1 MTSEPATVRLRVE
14 RVERET
20 ADAVSLVLSRAD
32 GGVLEPRPGQFV
44 TVRLPGGGAR
54 CYSFSR
60 VGPEP
65 RITVKRVPGGRG
77 SSWLCQVRAGT
88 ELTALPP
95 SGAFTLRDV
104 DADLLLVA
112 GGSGITPVLALARAA
127 LTGGGGRVVLLYA
140 NRDERSVIFAR
151 ELRDMA
157 AAHPGRLLV
166 LHWLE
171 SVQGRPTADALGP
184 LTAPY
189 AASEAYLCGPG
200 PFMDAAAAAL
210 RSHGVPRE
218 RMHREV
224 FVSLAGDAF
233 ESADPAPAS
242 AQAPIPA
249 QALEPAQAPE
259 PAQVSAPGG
268 AAGASGEES
277 AGSQG
282 AGTGAGAALD
292 LALDGEHHRLVW
304 PASAT
309 LLDTLVAQRLDPPF
323 SCREGSCGACACR
336 VVAGEVAQ
344 RTTGVL
350 TDEDLADGY
359 VLACQSLPA
368 SARVSVSYD

>member
-1 MTSEPATVRLRVE
+1 MTSKPATVRLRVE

-95 SGAFTLRDV
+95 SGAFTLRDA

-112 GGSGITPVLALARAA
+112 GGSGITPVLSLARAA

-171 SVQGRPTADALGP
+171 SVQGRPTADALRP

-218 RMHREV
+218 RVHREV
-224 FVSLAGDAF
+224 FVSLTGDAF
-233 ESADPAPAS
+233 ESADRAPAS
-242 AQAPIPA
+242 AQAPP
-249 QALEPAQAPE
+249 PVQAPAS
-259 PAQVSAPGG
+259 AQVSAPGD

-277 AGSQG
+277 AGTQG

-368 SARVSVSYD
+368 SDRVSVSYD